1 VPPLFDLFLDRAP
14 WLVVLAALA
23 WIAYARL
30 SSVQDDASRWVEA
43 LSKPWLMKTAVILAL
58 LSWLWSF
65 GRLYAGDA
73 YLPGAGIFSELPT
86 VLLVLILILAGMAW
100 LGIHSA
106 GPLHP
111 WSSLGL
117 VLILLL
123 GPAWLMRDMPE
134 KVLSQDSEAEDSRA
148 VIFVQGRLASLGCFK
163 AAGEPDR
170 RDGIFDP
177 LTTLAVIAFQQAN
190 GLIQDPKLDEE
201 GVIRPGTELRL
212 LARPFPFLL
221 GAKPCPGKTLRPEN
235 V

>member
-1 VPPLFDLFLDRAP
+1 VPPLFDLFLNRAP
-14 WLVVLAALA
+14 WLAVLAALA
-23 WIAYARL
+23 WVAYARL
-30 SSVQDDASRWVEA
+30 SSVPDDASRWVEA
-43 LSKPWLMKTAVILAL
+43 LSRPWLMKTAVILAL

-73 YLPGAGIFSELPT
+73 YLPGAGIFAELST
-86 VLLVLILILAGMAW
+86 VLLVLILILAGVAW
-100 LGIHSA
+100 LGIRSA

-111 WSSLGL
+111 WGSLGL

-123 GPAWLMRDMPE
+123 GPAWLLRDMPE
-134 KVLSQDSEAEDSRA
+134 KVLSQESGAEDSRA
-148 VIFVQGRLASLGCFK
+148 VLFVQGRLASLGCFK

-170 RDGIFDP
+170 RDGTFDL
-177 LTTLAVIAFQQAN
+177 LTALAAITFQQAN

-221 GAKPCPGKTLRPEN
+221 GPEPCPGRGSA
-235 V
+235 

>member
-1 VPPLFDLFLDRAP
+1 MTPLFDLFLDRAP

-23 WIAYARL
+23 WITYARL
-30 SSVQDDASRWVEA
+30 SSVPDSASRWVEA

-106 GPLHP
+106 APLHP

-221 GAKPCPGKTLRPEN
+221 GAKPCPEKTLRPEN